1 MSEEESMTAMA
12 KLRKFSAA
20 VAASFLCAALAPPAN
35 SQTKVREAVY
45 RGTLVCGKLP
55 FIEDP
60 VRAAIEIK
68 ITGNAAQYRRPV
80 RAPRR
85 GSVAGIETGTGTI
98 DSDKI
103 SLTGEWRGEFGSYQ
117 ATYSGT
123 FVRRSAKLA
132 GTQTW
137 MHAGKSYK
145 RECSGVIKR
154 PLAAFLPKDKKKAGQ

>member
-1 MSEEESMTAMA
+1 VSEDEGIRVMT
-12 KLRKFSAA
+12 KLGKFSAA
-20 VAASFLCAALAPPAN
+20 LAASFLCAALATPAAA
-35 SQTKVREAVY
+35 QTNVRAAVY

-68 ITGNAAQYRRPV
+68 IAGNAAQYRRPV

-85 GSVAGIETGTGTI
+85 GSVAGTETGTGII
-98 DSDKI
+98 DGDKI
-103 SLTGEWRGEFGSYQ
+103 SLKGEWRGDISSYE
-117 ATYSGT
+117 ATYAGT
-123 FVRRSAKLA
+123 FVRRSARLT

-137 MHAGKSYK
+137 TYAGKSYK

-154 PLAAFLPKDKKKAGQ
+154 PLVAFLPKDKKKAGQ

>member
-1 MSEEESMTAMA
+1 MRGKMPAMS
-12 KLRKFSAA
+12 KLGKFSSA
-20 VAASFLCAALAPPAN
+20 VAASFLYAALAMPAAA
-35 SQTKVREAVY
+35 QTKVREAVY

-68 ITGNAAQYRRPV
+68 VAGNAAQYSRPV
-80 RAPRR
+80 RAPLR
-85 GSVAGIETGTGTI
+85 GSVAGTETGTGTI
-98 DSDKI
+98 DGDKI
-103 SLTGEWRGEFGSYQ
+103 SLKGEWRGELGGYN
-117 ATYSGT
+117 AAYGGR
-123 FVRRSAKLA
+123 FVRRSAKLS

-137 MHAGKSYK
+137 THAGKSYK